1 MNLRLGL
8 FAGVLVFT
16 AAPATAEVYRNV
28 DAQGNVTFSDE
39 PSNGAEEVKVQPV
52 TTITLP
58 KPADVREPE
67 KLRKEVEKEGSVYDN
82 VRILAPQNDE
92 AFHSGS
98 GDVAFRVTSAPGLKQ
113 GHRYEV
119 TLDGQPV
126 GQTTSNTLTVR
137 NVFRGTHNAGVHIID
152 EKGVQ
157 VKTGDS
163 IRFTIHRPSVNN

>member
-8 FAGVLVFT
+8 ISGILVFIAVPT
-16 AAPATAEVYRNV
+16 MAEVYRNV
-28 DAQGNVTFSDE
+28 DAQGNVTYSDE
-39 PSNGAEEVKVQPV
+39 PSDGAEEVKVKPV

-58 KPADVREPE
+58 KPADVREPD
-67 KLRKEVEKEGSVYDN
+67 KLRKEVEKEGSVYDS
-82 VRILAPQNDE
+82 VRILAPKNDE

-98 GDVAFRVTSAPGLKQ
+98 GDVAFRVTSAPGLRT
-113 GHRYEV
+113 GHRYEI

-126 GQTTSNTLTVR
+126 GQTTSDTLTVR

-163 IRFTIHRPSVNN
+163 VRFTIHRPSVNN